1 MKFKNKSTGEI
12 IDAFKYTNP
21 DSVKQMIDCWGGIGI
36 LNSDRGLHINHR
48 DGSYSC
54 YVKGTWIFKENVSN
68 DLFGYSEKS
77 FFHFFDH
84 VVEYYGAVDN
94 YIQGVS

>member
-1 MKFKNKSTGEI
+1 MKFKNKTTGEV

-54 YVKGTWIFKENVSN
+54 YVKGTWIFKEKVSD
-68 DLFGYSEKS
+68 DLFGLSEKS
-77 FFHFFDH
+77 FFHCFEPHEEYCDSVDH
-84 VVEYYGAVDN
+84 F
-94 YIQGVS
+94 IQGVN